1 MSTTQD
7 KPVVPKKK
15 TPIGV
20 HLLAGGTAGMAE
32 AFACRTL
39 ISLALPVSQKTKDE
53 GPMLTGYNSY

>member
-32 AFACRTL
+32 AFACRTV
-39 ISLALPVSQKTKDE
+39 ISLPLHLSQKTKDE
-53 GPMLTGYNSY
+53 IHC